1 MRPPPHQPSPF
12 GSTSATP
19 PQGGQPQGLYRF
31 AGWQGGGYWLAP
43 PPHQP
48 SPAARLLRLPLKG
61 GNRRACIDLLGGK
74 VAGIGWP
81 PHRISL
87 RLTARLL
94 RLPLKGGVIPAVL
107 TGDIVY
113 TLDWVHGLHLA
124 RGIGQ
129 GAWFAAQESL
139 PPMRGS
145 RQDKG
150 GARSRAG
157 GGQTPRP
164 VSECQR
170 HGQRSA
176 GGEIAASSQHA
187 MPLQNAANYLSRPR
201 FRQAISATGG
211 EVLRICG
218 ERSTNLYFLVRLSA
232 LVEVDQRPDVF
243 SFLRWNVVFS
253 AKLFVSSSMAGELHL
268 NAMTVVIERY
278 RT

>member
-1 MRPPPHQPSPF
+1 MAPPPHQPSPD

-19 PQGGQPQGLYRF
+19 PQGGSDTRGANRGHRLHFRLGTWFTPCPGYR
-31 AGWQGGGYWLAP
+31 ARSLVRRSRITP
-43 PPHQP
+43 P
-48 SPAARLLRLPLKG
+48 L
-61 GNRRACIDLLGGK
+61 
-74 VAGIGWP
+74 
-81 PHRISL
+81 
-87 RLTARLL
+87 
-94 RLPLKGGVIPAVL
+94 
-107 TGDIVY
+107 
-113 TLDWVHGLHLA
+113 
-124 RGIGQ
+124 
-129 GAWFAAQESL
+129 
-139 PPMRGS
+139 RGS

-218 ERSTNLYFLVRLSA
+218 ERSINLYFLARLSA
-232 LVEVDQRPDVF
+232 LVEVDQRPNVF
-243 SFLRWNVVFS
+243 SFLQLNVVFS
-253 AKLFVSSSMAGELHL
+253 DKFFVSFSMAGELHL
-268 NAMTVVIERY
+268 KAMKVVIERY